1 MAYSQRVSYVVSI
14 REENSYT
21 FCFLGFFLGEAA
33 SEFAVVMLV
42 SACVAAAT
50 EALPFITA
58 VITALD
64 DGVASVQGSL
74 MILTG
79 DIGAVWETTT
89 AGSAVVTMAVDT
101 ASSLD

>member
-1 MAYSQRVSYVVSI
+1 MAYSERLSYEVSI

-33 SEFAVVMLV
+33 SEFAVVILV

-58 VITALD
+58 VITALE
-64 DGVASVQGSL
+64 DGAASLQGSL

-79 DIGAVWETTT
+79 DIGAV
-89 AGSAVVTMAVDT
+89 
-101 ASSLD
+101 